1 MDFDAIMTEIT
12 SGLTGDPEKDI
23 KYLMEQFEKYKDH
36 EMNTEILRA
45 VGRLIAQR
53 IPEEKMK
60 EWQNL
65 FDKDMTGHKAVLEEV
80 DFCIYKKD
88 FEKALS
94 LLNPLIE
101 KTKGMFTDDAKSEYH
116 NFDEPFEEML
126 YVNLMKPQKDVR
138 RAAFPFSQLYIRQA
152 SILFELGR
160 HEEAVQ
166 SCETALK
173 WNPVHAGV
181 MFELMENKKMLGD
194 MDSYLSLTRDAF
206 KKVFRPGDLAHCYR
220 NMAYWF
226 VEHELYREAMGCLLI
241 SLQFEKNQVAQSELF
256 YIQSK
261 AGSKIKPPTEK
272 QFETISKQYGFPVGP
287 DQDVIGLAYA
297 LGKHCLENNIFD
309 GARYYWTIVN
319 NLLHDEQLANLLE
332 MLPKE

>member
-12 SGLTGDPEKDI
+12 SGLTDDPEKDI
-23 KYLMEQFEKYKDH
+23 KYLMEQSEKYKDH
-36 EMNTEILRA
+36 EMNKEILRA
-45 VGRLIAQR
+45 IGRLIAQR

-60 EWQNL
+60 EFQNL
-65 FDKDMTGHKAVLEEV
+65 IDKDMTGHKAVLEEV

-101 KTKGMFTDDAKSEYH
+101 KTKGMFVDDSKSEYH
-116 NFDEPFEEML
+116 NFEEPFEVNL
-126 YVNLMKPQKDVR
+126 YKFLMKPEKEIR
-138 RAAFPFSQLYIRQA
+138 PASFPFTEVYIRQA
-152 SILFELGR
+152 GILFELGR
-160 HEEAVQ
+160 HEEAIA
-166 SCETALK
+166 SCEKVLK
-173 WNPVHAGV
+173 WNPMHAGA

-194 MDSYLSLTRDAF
+194 MDSYLHLTQEAF

-241 SLQFEKNQVAQSELF
+241 SLQFEQNQVAQSELF
-256 YIQSK
+256 YIQAK

-272 QFETISKQYGFPVGP
+272 QFGTISKKYGFPVGP
-287 DQDVIGLAYA
+287 DQDVVGLAYT
-297 LGKHCLENNIFD
+297 LGKICLENND
-309 GARYYWTIVN
+309 YEMARYFWTILN
-319 NLLHDEQLANLLE
+319 NLVHDEDLTKMME